1 MTQPVKFIFL
11 ILPQVHLLD
20 LAGPDQTILESIEYG
35 ADFEIEYC
43 GIDESPA
50 TSAGLQLKKQTHFS
64 NVKLKQG
71 DFIIIPGSSVSYILS
86 DEFKIQTDL
95 LDWIRDAYQQQ
106 RVHLVSICAG
116 AFVLAQT
123 GVLDG
128 KQCTTHFKRTAQL
141 QSLYPSIK
149 VVEDVLF
156 VEQDRIYSSAGI
168 ISGID
173 LILYIIEQLT
183 DSYFVH
189 KVARELVMYIRRDGN
204 SKQESVFLKFRNH
217 IHSGIHQAQDFVV
230 EKIHTKFSNT
240 ELADVANMSYR
251 NFCRVFKKE
260 TGITPNDY
268 INLIRHE
275 KASSMMKNPDLSKL
289 QIANAVGLHS
299 EKQLTR
305 LMASLNPS

>member
-1 MTQPVKFIFL
+1 MTPPVKFIFL
-11 ILPQVHLLD
+11 ILPNLHLLD

-35 ADFEIEYC
+35 ANFEMEYC
-43 GIDESPA
+43 GIDETPA
-50 TSAGLQLKKQTHFS
+50 TSAGLQLKKQNHFS
-64 NVKLKQG
+64 KVKLKKG
-71 DFIIIPGSSVSYILS
+71 DFIIIPGSSVQYILS
-86 DEFKIQTDL
+86 DEFKVHTDL
-95 LDWIRDAYQQQ
+95 LNWIRTAYDQQE
-106 RVHLVSICAG
+106 VNLVSICAG
-116 AFVLAQT
+116 AFVLAQA

-141 QSLYPSIK
+141 QSLFPSIQ

-173 LILYIIEQLT
+173 LMLCIIEKLT

-251 NFCRVFKKE
+251 NFCRIFKKE
-260 TGITPNDY
+260 TGITPNEY
-268 INLIRHE
+268 INLIRLE
-275 KASSMMKNPDLSKL
+275 KANSLIKNPDMSKQ
-289 QIANAVGLHS
+289 QIANAVGLKS
-299 EKQLTR
+299 EKQLSR
-305 LMASLNPS
+305 LTSA